1 MTVARNSNQ
10 NIRLFL
16 LEWMQKSRN
25 EGNNMDEKMRILTM
39 VEEGKLSAKEA
50 IDLIDALEKT
60 TPEEEFMSYS
70 EDFDSQAFTKQSTTS
85 YENKMLKI
93 IVDTPDG
100 DKVNVQLPVKII
112 RQVLKMT
119 GKLPIKNEDLQGI
132 DLDALTTTILE
143 CLDNETLGNIVEV
156 DSADGTIVK
165 VFIK

>member
-1 MTVARNSNQ
+1 
-10 NIRLFL
+10 
-16 LEWMQKSRN
+16 
-25 EGNNMDEKMRILTM
+25 MDEKMRILTM

-60 TPEEEFMSYS
+60 TSEEEFMSYS

-85 YENKMLKI
+85 YEIKMLKI

-143 CLDNETLGNIVEV
+143 CLDNET
-156 DSADGTIVK
+156 
-165 VFIK
+165 